1 MNELMKGKRI
11 MTTKQYIIPQ
21 TEISIIRHTTAI
33 CAISFNT
40 QSSSGETIGDPWSE
54 AL

>member
-1 MNELMKGKRI
+1 MKGKRI

-21 TEISIIRHTTAI
+21 TEISIIRHTAAI

-40 QSSSGETIGDPWSE
+40 QSNGQNITADPWSE